1 MSKKKKNKAKVVPEV
16 VLVSDPNADVD
27 DLLSFVMA
35 AALADKGEIIWRGVM
50 TTAGEPIIRLR
61 RAHFA
66 KGALIELGYPFLTV
80 CVGREY
86 ERCCEDD
93 NFYFE
98 APEVAALESKSAAVR
113 RNPCAFLHELT
124 AGAVENSLILVVNAT
139 MVDVAAYLR
148 EIGAKALKKIRQII
162 IMGGYDTNAEGL
174 VVPDGGSYNYK
185 VNPQAA
191 AEVFERAQTWGIRLV
206 LVPREIVYQ
215 VQVSAGFYQELGKR
229 KNLLARAVCAA
240 NGGFLEKLWASV
252 RGGRYSHFD
261 IRRFAK
267 VFLGED
273 YKISERVINAHMSF
287 AEVMPKIKYFN
298 LYDVLTVL
306 LTSEDRMRP
315 FIGYERVAADKNVF
329 VPVIKDVD
337 GLRSEMLNL
346 LSDKLAD
353 KKIVLKPRLLT
364 EEK

>member
-50 TTAGEPIIRLR
+50 TTAGEPIVRLR

-98 APEVAALESKSAAVR
+98 TPEVAALEGKSAAVR

-124 AGAVENSLILVVNAT
+124 AGAAENSLTLVVNAT

-148 EIGAKALKKIRQII
+148 EIGAKALKKIRRII

-185 VNPQAA
+185 VNPQVA

-229 KNLLARAVCAA
+229 KNLLART
-240 NGGFLEKLWASV
+240 
-252 RGGRYSHFD
+252 HFD

-267 VFLGED
+267 VFLGEG
-273 YKISERVINAHMSF
+273 YKISERAINAHMSF

-306 LTSEDRMRP
+306 LTSEDRVRP